1 MKIIQTEQTPLGDY
15 FHDAKLITVFEELKN
30 MIDEFELD
38 SEDLDF
44 CVDYLVSHLKELKK
58 IAKNIEKKSSI
69 ADRIDGLNLVD

>member
-30 MIDEFELD
+30 MIDEFELN

-44 CVDYLVSHLKELKK
+44 CVDYLASHLKELKK